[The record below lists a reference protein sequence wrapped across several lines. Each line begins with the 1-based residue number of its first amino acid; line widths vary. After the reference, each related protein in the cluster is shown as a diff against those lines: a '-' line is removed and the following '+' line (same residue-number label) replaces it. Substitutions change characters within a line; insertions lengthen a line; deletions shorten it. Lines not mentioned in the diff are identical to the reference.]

1 MPGTTLNPQSRKSTQ
16 QKTYK
21 VLIADDHAIFRH
33 GLKALLN
40 KYPFIKFSGE
50 ASNGTELKELVAKVQ
65 PHLIFMDIHMPGGDG
80 IEATR
85 EILKMDQKIKIVIL
99 SSYDDA
105 IMVKKMISLGATAYL
120 TKSITLPLLD
130 TLFEK
135 LAKDEIFISPDAAN
149 NVVLNKLTETSS
161 PIMEKH
167 TEWLQEGMSPR
178 QKQVLEMLS
187 KGKSTKQI
195 STQLNIG
202 SRTIETH
209 KEKLMKKLGV
219 KNTAELIARAYE
231 FKLV

>member
-1 MPGTTLNPQSRKSTQ
+1 MPGTTLNPQSRKSPNQ
-16 QKTYK
+16 NTYK
-21 VLIADDHAIFRH
+21 VLVADDHSIFRH
-33 GLKALLN
+33 GLKVLLN

-50 ASNGTELKELVAKVQ
+50 ASNGTELKEMVKKVQ
-65 PHLIFMDIHMPGGDG
+65 PDLIFMDIHMPGGDG
-80 IEATR
+80 IEATP
-85 EILKMDQKIKIVIL
+85 EILKMDEKIKIIIL

-120 TKSITLPLLD
+120 TKSITLSLLD

-161 PIMEKH
+161 PVMERH

-195 STQLNIG
+195 STLLNIG

-219 KNTAELIARAYE
+219 KNTAELVAKAYQY
-231 FKLV
+231 KLV